1 MKHEAPEVTAAR
13 SVVAQTSAML
23 ERAPSFRQLAPSV
36 QAAITRDLGA
46 IQGAFDQHER
56 GTRAP
61 YDPYTL
67 SLEAPMPQRH
77 DPYALSLETPN
88 DLARRR
94 VLSRRGASAPGPE
107 TPAEAP
113 APTPGPRVA
122 ATETLAQRAGA
133 LSDEIDFPTFV
144 AGLVHGTFD
153 AIVDANIRQM
163 EAFADLVSAVAK
175 DVDQFTRENITPNQV
190 RDWLVQR
197 YPNDLVLELPS
208 GPNGGSPRLRPRA
221 TPDDDGDAEQSP
233 AWLADFGLEGEPL
246 TEELVEGTLVQMARR
261 SVGEQRLQ
269 MLATMV
275 LMGMSRVNVKDGSIS
290 ARVRFRAAARDRA
303 KVDYAASQDPGQQSW
318 GSRGSQ
324 TYAQHATMVST
335 VGANVQAETELKADL
350 FGEVKINFASETL
363 PLERF
368 VDSALMTLLQ
378 RNARPIASP
387 ANAPRQLPP
396 AESSS
401 SEPPQNGTQSTI

>member
-1 MKHEAPEVTAAR
+1 MVNELPEIAAAQ
-13 SVVAQTSAML
+13 SIVGQTSAML
-23 ERAPSFRQLAPSV
+23 DRAPSFRQLAPSV
-36 QAAITRDLGA
+36 QASIMHDLGA
-46 IQGAFDQHER
+46 IQQALKRPEANR
-56 GTRAP
+56 GNRA
-61 YDPYTL
+61 YDAYALTL
-67 SLEAPMPQRH
+67 EPPPTAAY
-77 DPYALSLETPN
+77 DPYALALETPN

-94 VLSRRGASAPGPE
+94 AMSRRSPGGEANAEGAPE
-107 TPAEAP
+107 PDKV
-113 APTPGPRVA
+113 PGPRVA

-133 LSDEIDFPTFV
+133 LSDEVDFPAFV

-163 EAFADLVSAVAK
+163 EAFADLVSSVAK

-190 RDWLVQR
+190 RDWLAQR

-208 GPNGGSPRLRPRA
+208 GPNGGSPLLRRRPTA
-221 TPDDDGDAEQSP
+221 GQGEDEAEQAP
-233 AWLADFGLEGEPL
+233 AWLADFGMEGEPL
-246 TEELVEGTLVQMARR
+246 TDELIEGTLIQVARR

-275 LMGMSRVNVKDGSIS
+275 LMGMSRVNIKDGSIS

-303 KVDYAASQDPGQQSW
+303 KVDYAVTQDPGQANW
-318 GSRGSQ
+318 GARGSS

-335 VGANVQAETELKADL
+335 VGVNVQAETELKAEL

-368 VDSALMTLLQ
+368 IDSALMTLLQ
-378 RNARPIASP
+378 RNARPIAP
-387 ANAPRQLPP
+387 AGPAQTRAAPP
-396 AESSS
+396 AEQTVV
-401 SEPPQNGTQSTI
+401 EAEQP